1 MYPLHLQTWG
11 RLRWPGSRGALDGE
25 VDSLDNDDEDD
36 DDGDDDDGDDGESV
50 SDEDWEP
57 GLTVP
62 HPDNLHQN
70 HGGVPNLVIKMMI
83 MMIMTTIM
91 TVIMVILRM
100 VMWLLRSNDNDE

>member
-11 RLRWPGSRGALDGE
+11 RLRWPGSRGGHDGKVDREVDGDGDGE
-25 VDSLDNDDEDD
+25 VDGHDH
-36 DDGDDDDGDDGESV
+36 DDGSDGDSV

-70 HGGVPNLVIKMMI
+70 HGGVPNLIIK

-91 TVIMVILRM
+91 TVIMV
-100 VMWLLRSNDNDE
+100 MWLLRSNDNDE